1 MRTIGAG
8 ARDAENEGGGGG
20 GGMRDRSLAEG
31 VLLGD
36 DAGNEGGGGGGG
48 NNGIN
53 GNDGINGRVF
63 DRLLGA
69 GVPYRGGVGTGG
81 GTNCTMRLGEGDSS
95 FDLSLGAGA
104 GLNGSGTSGTM
115 IGFLI
120 GSGKGRI
127 ISPSSKDITWFCTS
141 FIVIT
146 CGNGNIRSSFN
157 TSNTG
162 STVVSISVGNG
173 STISFPGCTGGNK
186 GNDGIIGIGRIGG
199 GGTIGG
205 TRGGGTRGGGCK
217 K

>member
-1 MRTIGAG
+1 
-8 ARDAENEGGGGG
+8 
-20 GGMRDRSLAEG
+20 
-31 VLLGD
+31 LLGD

-81 GTNCTMRLGEGDSS
+81 GTNCTMRLGEGDSSFDLSLGAGANCTMRLGEGDSS

-205 TRGGGTRGGGCK
+205 GTRGGGIRGGGCK